1 MASRW
6 VWRVHILKDVAVPD
20 ENALPNHTFQG
31 VGLSRPWRV
40 VGYGESSGMASR
52 WVWRVVRDGES
63 LGMASRQGWR
73 VVGCG
78 ESTS

>member
-31 VGLSRPWRV
+31 VGLSRPL
-40 VGYGESSGMASR
+40 SLTKTLCPTTPFK
-52 WVWRVVRDGES
+52 VWG
-63 LGMASRQGWR
+63 
-73 VVGCG
+73 
-78 ESTS
+78 